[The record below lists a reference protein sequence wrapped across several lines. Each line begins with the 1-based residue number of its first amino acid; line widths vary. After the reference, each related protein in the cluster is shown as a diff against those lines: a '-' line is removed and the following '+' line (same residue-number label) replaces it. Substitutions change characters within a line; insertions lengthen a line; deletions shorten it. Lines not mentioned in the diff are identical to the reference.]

1 MIKRAFA
8 LVFVLSAAF
17 AACGDKPYTLKTSF
31 GFLAGDALTYEGDT
45 LKMINACFSSKP
57 LHLYM
62 EAQEISYHKNISK
75 LHATEPKGKLKDWKF
90 KAKELEATQSQAVLY
105 QATVE
110 KGRMALW
117 AERVV
122 YDGKEFQ
129 LFELKADTPG
139 YRFYA
144 AKGYTQGKEFVVEEV
159 RATPCRE
166 GSDFALFGDR
176 ATFDIKSGRLLIE
189 KSRIRYYG
197 LCLAKM
203 ERLDLYVGR
212 PPKVSFPFRFSI
224 GDGLTVGVVN
234 MPLAKQG
241 LPLGGSRE
249 KFTFLMEA
257 LGSDHLRV
265 RSGYIG
271 PAGRLN
277 SIVGKDFFLLT
288 ASHGDFRLRVQ
299 NIGKGF
305 LEYAPAFKMGEFT
318 LTPTTVAHTSNNSTG
333 LLAAIKLRW
342 VHGQEFE
349 EGQLHL
355 APQVEL
361 VYNPLSGPWMAYG
374 GKMLVRFQDAT
385 FSLAGSEV
393 FGKPTSYWGVLE
405 GKRYLASTLTFRD
418 FEANFRADLARK
430 WSYLIFG
437 YDRHFKFQV
446 RKAFNILDDRLEVIA
461 GYDPPPPPPW
471 QFSFSPEL
479 GYDVTNRKLSRV
491 GVGISFA
498 DGCFVYRFN
507 VKAVFSPWLKEREGI
522 SVSANLTLP

>member
-1 MIKRAFA
+1 MKRAVA
-8 LVFVLSAAF
+8 LVFALGMAF
-17 AACGDKPYTLKTSF
+17 AACGDKPYTLKTPF

-45 LKMINACFSSKP
+45 LHMENACFSSKP
-57 LHLYM
+57 LHLYL
-62 EAQEISYHKNISK
+62 EAPKVSYDKKTSK
-75 LHATEPKGKLKDWKF
+75 LHAVRPEGKLKDWKF
-90 KAKELEATQSQAVLY
+90 KAGELEATRSQVVLY

-110 KGRMALW
+110 KGRVALW

-203 ERLDLYVGR
+203 DRLDLYVGR

-224 GDGLTVGVVN
+224 GDGITVGVVN
-234 MPLAKQG
+234 MPLIKESQ
-241 LPLGGSRE
+241 PLGASKE
-249 KFTFLMEA
+249 KVTLLAES
-257 LGSDHLRV
+257 LGGKNPRV
-265 RSGYIG
+265 RFGYSNSK
-271 PAGRLN
+271 GRLF
-277 SIVGKDFFLLT
+277 SIVGKKLFLLM
-288 ASHGDFRLRVQ
+288 ASYEDLRVRMQ
-299 NIGKGF
+299 NGGKGF
-305 LEYAPAFKMGEFT
+305 LEYAPGFEFGDFT
-318 LTPTTVAHTSNNSTG
+318 LTPFAVAHTNNNAAG
-333 LLAAIKLRW
+333 LLGGVKLSW
-342 VHGQEFE
+342 VFNQKFD
-349 EGQLHL
+349 EGQVYL
-355 APQVEL
+355 APEVKV
-361 VYNPLSGPWMAYG
+361 VYNPLSEPWLAYG
-374 GKMLVRFQDAT
+374 GRVRVRFQDAT
-385 FSLAGSEV
+385 FSLSGSEV
-393 FGKPTSYWGVLE
+393 VGKPTSYWGVLE
-405 GKRYLASTLTFRD
+405 GRRYLTSTLTFKD
-418 FEANFRADLARK
+418 FKVNFRADLARK
-430 WSYLIFG
+430 WSYVIFG
-437 YDRHFKFQV
+437 YDHHFKFQV

-471 QFSFSPEL
+471 RFSLSPEL

-498 DGCFVYRFN
+498 DGCFVYRVN
-507 VKAVFSPWLKEREGI
+507 VGAVFSPWLGEREGI
-522 SVSANLTLP
+522 VVSANLTLP